1 MSTPRPS
8 MKLLVE
14 SGIVPRAPNQ
24 RPLTLLEVADK
35 QSLGEGAHLFICGRG
50 KIRPTLKR
58 KIVIRF
64 RNGREGN
71 QVMELGAS
79 AIVGDGNL
87 SVSLS
92 AV

>member
-24 RPLTLLEVADK
+24 RPLTRVAIT
-35 QSLGEGAHLFICGRG
+35 STIG
-50 KIRPTLKR
+50 KR
-58 KIVIRF
+58 
-64 RNGREGN
+64 
-71 QVMELGAS
+71 
-79 AIVGDGNL
+79 

-92 AV
+92 LEPFFYLMTQTSPELIRDSVAGAINRMRRGGVNNL